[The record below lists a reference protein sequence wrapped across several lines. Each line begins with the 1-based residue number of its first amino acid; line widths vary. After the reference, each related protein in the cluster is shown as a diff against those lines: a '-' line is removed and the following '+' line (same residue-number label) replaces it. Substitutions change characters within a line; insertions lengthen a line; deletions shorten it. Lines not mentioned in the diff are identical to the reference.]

1 MSVTRLMN
9 SSLTF
14 ALIQTDLV
22 WENPQANLLHFEQL
36 LNSLT
41 KKVDVI
47 VLPEMFTTGF
57 SMRSKSLAEK
67 VNGSTVGWMKLFAK
81 KKEAAI
87 VGSIVICDNNQY
99 YNRLHWVCPDGTVF
113 FYDKKHLFSMADEN
127 KHYESGTKR
136 LIIEYKGWK
145 FCPLI
150 CYDLRFPVW
159 SRNDCD
165 YDCLIYIA
173 NWPAARI
180 GAWSTLLE
188 ARAIENQCY
197 VLGVNRIGIDGSGI
211 KYNGGTVAVDAKGQ
225 TLSSVGNDSSE
236 IAIVELDKESQREFR
251 KKFPVLLDRDD
262 FDLT

>member
-14 ALIQTDLV
+14 ALIQSDLV

-41 KKVDVI
+41 KSVDVI

-57 SMRSKSLAEK
+57 SMSSESLAEK
-67 VNGSTVGWMKLFAK
+67 VNGSTVDWMKLFAEK
-81 KKEAAI
+81 KDAVI
-87 VGSIVICDNNQY
+87 VGSIIICDDNRY
-99 YNRLHWVCPDGTVF
+99 YNRLHWVCPDGTVSY
-113 FYDKKHLFSMADEN
+113 YDKKHLFSLANEN

-150 CYDLRFPVW
+150 CYDLRFPIW

-173 NWPAARI
+173 NWPSARI
-180 GAWSTLLE
+180 GAWSILLK

-197 VLGVNRIGIDGSGI
+197 VLGVNRIGMDGSGI
-211 KYNGGTVAVDAKGQ
+211 NYNGGTVAIDAKGQ
-225 TLSSVGNDSSE
+225 ILTSVENESSG
-236 IAIVELDKESQREFR
+236 IAIFEVDKESQRKFR
-251 KKFPVLLDRDD
+251 EKFPVLLDRDD
-262 FDLT
+262 FELN